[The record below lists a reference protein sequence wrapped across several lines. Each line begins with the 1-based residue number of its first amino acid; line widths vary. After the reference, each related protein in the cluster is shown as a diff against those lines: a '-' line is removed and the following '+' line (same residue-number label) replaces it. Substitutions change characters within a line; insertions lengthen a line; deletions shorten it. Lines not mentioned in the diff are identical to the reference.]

1 MVLIINSQIC
11 LMLIILKGA
20 NLMLLL
26 LFILGVLTGLAVGVY
41 LGGEIIDER
50 NKELKYLRK
59 ELAKA
64 NEKVVKGWF
73 E

>member
-1 MVLIINSQIC
+1 
-11 LMLIILKGA
+11 
-20 NLMLLL
+20 MLLL
-26 LFILGVLTGLAVGVY
+26 VFILGVLTGLAVGVY
-41 LGGEIIDER
+41 LGGKIIDER

>member
-1 MVLIINSQIC
+1 M
-11 LMLIILKGA
+11 
-20 NLMLLL
+20 MLLG
-26 LFILGVLTGLAVGVY
+26 LFIGVCIGLAVGVY

-50 NKELKYLRK
+50 NKELKYLRE

-64 NEKVVKGWF
+64 NERVVKEWF

>member
-1 MVLIINSQIC
+1 
-11 LMLIILKGA
+11 
-20 NLMLLL
+20 MLLG
-26 LFILGVLTGLAVGVY
+26 LFIGVCLGLAVGVY

-50 NKELKYLRK
+50 NRELKYLRK

>member
-1 MVLIINSQIC
+1 MTIFLIAIGF
-11 LMLIILKGA
+11 II
-20 NLMLLL
+20 
-26 LFILGVLTGLAVGVY
+26 GLAGGVY

>member
-1 MVLIINSQIC
+1 
-11 LMLIILKGA
+11 
-20 NLMLLL
+20 MLLL
-26 LFILGVLTGLAVGVY
+26 LFLLGVSTGLAVGVY
-41 LGGEIIDER
+41 LGGKIIDER

-64 NEKVVKGWF
+64 NERVVKGWF

>member
-1 MVLIINSQIC
+1 
-11 LMLIILKGA
+11 
-20 NLMLLL
+20 MLLL

-64 NEKVVKGWF
+64 NAKVVKGWF

>member
-1 MVLIINSQIC
+1 M
-11 LMLIILKGA
+11 KGA
-20 NLMLLL
+20 KTMLLL

-64 NEKVVKGWF
+64 NKRAVKEWWDI
-73 E
+73 

>member
-1 MVLIINSQIC
+1 
-11 LMLIILKGA
+11 
-20 NLMLLL
+20 MLLG
-26 LFILGVLTGLAVGVY
+26 LFIGVCIGLAVGVY

-64 NEKVVKGWF
+64 NEKYVKEWWDL
-73 E
+73 